1 MKKIYLLILLLI
13 LPGCSGYQPIL
24 SSNNLNFY
32 ITDIELL
39 TKNYASKQIKRNLK
53 PYTKNNDKEGV
64 SLKISSTKN
73 EQILSKDKKGDPEV
87 YQMILKVT
95 IEIDH
100 RNENSKFSFQEKFS
114 YNNQSNK
121 FEFEQYKKNIEK
133 NLTDI
138 IYQSLLLR
146 LRSI

>member
-13 LPGCSGYQPIL
+13 LPGCNGYQPIL

-53 PYTKNNDKEGV
+53 PYTKNNDKDGV

-87 YQMILKVT
+87 YQMILKVN
-95 IEIDH
+95 IEIDY
-100 RNENSKFSFQEKFS
+100 RNENSKFSLQEKFS